1 VHLLLLDIANDSASG
16 FVSDPWIFRIRPTLK
31 NSVLNGIKC
40 NFPLPPK
47 PELEHT
53 FDPVDRGHGPNVGG
67 YRRRQF
73 RFFFFRLMSQI
84 IAMCLYLAISP
95 MLRFGLNKEYTPL
108 SEITGYQY
116 RNSMIY
122 AAANLVFV
130 TLIMLFGYRFLHKKH
145 HQTFHEIRELHQ
157 HDLHNHTRV
166 GLIIAIIT
174 HNLVLAIG
182 VILRPYCIYAAFR
195 ECHF

>member
-1 VHLLLLDIANDSASG
+1 MFASPG
-16 FVSDPWIFRIRPTLK
+16 FVSDPWIFKIRPTLK
-31 NSVLNGIKC
+31 NAVLNGIKC

-47 PELEHT
+47 PELVDT
-53 FDPVDRGHGPNVGG
+53 FDPVDRGHGPNIGG

-95 MLRFGLNKEYTPL
+95 MLRFGLNDEHTPL
-108 SEITGYQY
+108 QAISGDQY

-130 TLIMLFGYRFLHKKH
+130 FIVLLMGYRMLHKRH
-145 HQTFHEIRELHQ
+145 HQTFHEIRELHK
-157 HDLHNHTRV
+157 HDLNNHTRV
-166 GLIIAIIT
+166 GLIVAIIT

-182 VILRPYCIYAAFR
+182 IILRPYCIYSAFKD
-195 ECHF
+195 CKF